1 MDENNLELT
10 VSIPE
15 ADRSASEAFKS
26 VRTSLLYTG
35 NAKVI
40 AITSS
45 IPDEGKTVI
54 AAQLALQ
61 FAMLGKRVLLI
72 DADLRKP
79 KLKSVLGV
87 KNSVNGLSEC
97 LSGQTDF
104 SIYSTNIDKFYV
116 MLSGKIPPNSSELLS
131 NGKMEKLL
139 TILKEKF
146 DYIIIDTPPAA
157 GAIDIQIVG
166 KMADGVLLVVRN
178 NMVRILAVKNVIRQ
192 LERNG
197 IRIIG
202 AVLNG
207 VKNTDKDYYYY
218 YHYEY

>member
-1 MDENNLELT
+1 METNMHELT
-10 VSIPE
+10 ISIPE
-15 ADRSASEAFKS
+15 TERSVSEAFKAI
-26 VRTSLLYTG
+26 RTSLLYTG
-35 NAKVI
+35 ATKVI

-45 IPDEGKTVI
+45 VPDEGKTVI
-54 AAQLALQ
+54 TTQLALQ

-72 DADLRKP
+72 DCDLRKP
-79 KLKSVLGV
+79 KLKTVLGIRGNV
-87 KNSVNGLSEC
+87 TGLSEC
-97 LSGQTDF
+97 LSNQTDF
-104 SIYSTNIDKFYV
+104 SINSTSINNLYV

-131 NGKMEKLL
+131 NGNMEKLL
-139 TILKEKF
+139 TVLKEKF

-178 NMVRILAVKNVIRQ
+178 DAVRLSVVKSVVKQ

-207 VKNTDKDYYYY
+207 VKNSDKDYYY

>member
-1 MDENNLELT
+1 MLLSEVELT
-10 VSIPE
+10 ISIPE
-15 ADRSASEAFKS
+15 TERSVSEAFKAI
-26 VRTSLLYTG
+26 RTSLLYTG
-35 NAKVI
+35 ATKVI

-45 IPDEGKTVI
+45 VPDEGKTVI
-54 AAQLALQ
+54 TTQLALQ

-72 DADLRKP
+72 DCDLRKP
-79 KLKSVLGV
+79 KLKTVLGIRG
-87 KNSVNGLSEC
+87 SVTGLSEC
-97 LSGQTDF
+97 LSSQADF
-104 SIYSTNIDKFYV
+104 SIYSTNVDNLYL

-139 TILKEKF
+139 MVLKEKF

-166 KMADGVLLVVRN
+166 KMADGVVLVIKNDAVHLS
-178 NMVRILAVKNVIRQ
+178 VVKNVVKQ
-192 LERNG
+192 LDRNG

-207 VKNTDKDYYYY
+207 VKNSDKDYYY